1 MREPATG
8 LDAASRAE
16 LLDRADLLQTEA
28 AEVIADLD
36 LLALLGWTSYVE
48 HLGSSVSGLMGW
60 RDIDFAVRW
69 VWPLPFCFRTWGW
82 TEPRPPTPAC
92 CKGRRRS

>member
-16 LLDRADLLQTEA
+16 LLHRAELLP

-36 LLALLGWTSYVE
+36 LLALLGRIGYVE
-48 HLGSSVSGLMGW
+48 QLGSLVPGLMVW

-69 VWPLPFCFRTWGW
+69 VWPLPFCIRTWGW